1 MYPWLV
7 YLHILAT
14 FTFMLAH
21 GVSSVVSWRLRG
33 QRDPATVRAWLE
45 LYANNG
51 VYAVLYGSLLVLLL
65 SGIIAGFMGNWWG
78 RAWIWVSL
86 ILLIAMIIAMFAL
99 GSAYYNKVRRAVGM
113 AYFDGRKEVPAQEP
127 LSEEE
132 IATLLER
139 SPALI
144 LTIIG
149 YGGIAVILW
158 LMRFKPF

>member
-1 MYPWLV
+1 MYPWMV

-14 FTFMLAH
+14 LTFMLAH
-21 GVSSVVSWRLRG
+21 GVSSVVSWRLRS

-65 SGIIAGFMGNWWG
+65 SGVIAGFMGNWWG
-78 RAWIWVSL
+78 KGWIWVSL
-86 ILLIAMIIAMFAL
+86 ALLIAMIIAMYAL
-99 GSAYYNKVRRAVGM
+99 GSAYYNKVRQAVGM
-113 AYFDGRKEVPAQEP
+113 ANFDGRKEIPAQEP
-127 LSEEE
+127 LSDEE
-132 IATLLER
+132 IASLLSR
-139 SPALI
+139 SPAII